1 MPWNAKYSPIATNNS
16 NLAARQP
23 VAARQPIRSHIALT
37 RPHCHP
43 GRGSLL
49 QSRIGTPYKALLK
62 GLMFLHTKP
71 LSPDQSG
78 WPIFRYIFSM
88 HCKGLTSILI
98 NVNVHAQPTHYKDPR
113 KRATCIFFKI
123 VFFTKIP
130 LEPPVRRKVGRPA
143 PV

>member
-1 MPWNAKYSPIATNNS
+1 MNNPIIYFRLGS
-16 NLAARQP
+16 LA

-88 HCKGLTSILI
+88 HWKGLTSILI

-123 VFFTKIP
+123 VYGWLRLAIFALRLATYTVHWAKNM
-130 LEPPVRRKVGRPA
+130 A
-143 PV
+143 PTWS